1 LARDGAY
8 PERPRALFYEHSRRA
23 GMQIDNAALENIRAA
38 QNSDGGWPYR
48 QGGSWTEPTVYALL
62 AYQAV
67 RTAAPRTADAV
78 AWLRAA
84 QQSDGGWTPRPS
96 VDGSTWVTALVALMA
111 PQTAGAAEWLLRH
124 SGMET
129 SPLYR
134 LSRFLRDG
142 KLPDGPDLSGWSWF
156 PGTAAWVTPTC
167 LGILALKKCYWQRPS
182 SDLRERIDQA
192 QTFLLSRRCADG
204 GWNHGSAR
212 ALGYNL
218 DSYPE
223 TTGQALLALAGT
235 DAAKLEESFRLA
247 QLFLRE
253 QRSSGGAAWLRL
265 GLLAHQRLPADAP
278 FFTMPC
284 RTVPDTAL
292 TLIAA
297 AAEQGYNVFLE

>member
-1 LARDGAY
+1 
-8 PERPRALFYEHSRRA
+8 
-23 GMQIDNAALENIRAA
+23 MQIDNAALENIRAA

-48 QGGSWTEPTVYALL
+48 KGGSWTEPTVYALL

-111 PQTAGAAEWLLRH
+111 PQTAGAGRQARAVEWLLGH

-129 SPLYR
+129 SPVYR

-142 KLPDGPDLSGWSWF
+142 KLPDGPDLSGWPWF

-182 SDLRERIDQA
+182 SDLRERIEQA

-247 QLFLRE
+247 QRFLRE

-278 FFTMPC
+278 FFIMPC